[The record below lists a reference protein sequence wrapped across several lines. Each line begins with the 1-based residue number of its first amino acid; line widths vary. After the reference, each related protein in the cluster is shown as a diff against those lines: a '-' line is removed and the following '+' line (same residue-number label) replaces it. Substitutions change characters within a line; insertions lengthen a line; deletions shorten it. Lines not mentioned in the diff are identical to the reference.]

1 MNPYNE
7 YLKLPE
13 NSKNSELMTEALED
27 LMGQQIYIL
36 KV

>member
-13 NSKNSELMTEALED
+13 NAKNSELMTR
-27 LMGQQIYIL
+27 GYGRFNGSSRYIF
-36 KV
+36 